1 MQTNNTIGMIGPAT
15 PVEWTDYR
23 DSGVDKA
30 AMPPGIGG
38 TPVNLLTRELLRRG
52 RRVVLFT
59 LDRKITEDIVLRGP
73 KLTVHI
79 CPWRN
84 DHPARDLFA
93 AERRSLA
100 AAVRKENVALLHAQW
115 TYEYALAAQST
126 GLPTVI
132 TAHDAPWNVLRHN
145 PIPYRMV
152 RTVMAYQV
160 LSRARRVVGVAPYVA
175 DHLRR
180 YMLYRG
186 PRLVIPNGMPE
197 SLFEHP
203 AKERSDTRGTVFAAS
218 LVGWSGRK
226 NSEALIEAFA
236 RVRAT
241 DPDSRLI
248 LFGSGHGAGE
258 PAEAWSRERG
268 MASGIEFVGQ
278 VSHAELLRRLAAEVH
293 ILVHPALEEAQP
305 MALIEAMAMGIP
317 VIAGKRSGGV
327 PWTLDDGRAG
337 VLVDVTHPE
346 EIADQMLRLAADEGE
361 RRRWGEAGRRLAVER
376 FHIRSV
382 ADAWEAQYEEL
393 LAQRR

>member
-15 PVEWTDYR
+15 PVELTDYL

-100 AAVRKENVALLHAQW
+100 AAVRKEDVALLHAQW

-203 AKERSDTRGTVFAAS
+203 AKERSDTGGTGFAAS